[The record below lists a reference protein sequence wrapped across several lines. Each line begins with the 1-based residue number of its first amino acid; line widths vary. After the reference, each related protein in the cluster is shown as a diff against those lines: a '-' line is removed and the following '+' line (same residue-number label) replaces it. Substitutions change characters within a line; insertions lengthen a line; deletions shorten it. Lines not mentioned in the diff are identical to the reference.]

1 MKHTQDSPGSL
12 TLKRI
17 FSIIAYMVFLLLD
30 NYGKFDL
37 TDDALFKFITLSSA
51 GIKSTLEIS
60 AILLN
65 LRKEFQVSFQLFV
78 VL

>member
-1 MKHTQDSPGSL
+1 MKNTQDSAGSL

-37 TDDALFKFITLSSA
+37 TDDALFKFIPLSSA
-51 GIKSTLEIS
+51 GIRSTLETS
-60 AILLN
+60 ATLLN
-65 LRKEFQVSFQLFV
+65 LRKEFQVSSQLFV

>member
-1 MKHTQDSPGSL
+1 MKNTQDSPGSL
-12 TLKRI
+12 TLKQI

-51 GIKSTLEIS
+51 GINFNHS
-60 AILLN
+60 A
-65 LRKEFQVSFQLFV
+65 EFEKR
-78 VL
+78 VLS

>member
-17 FSIIAYMVFLLLD
+17 FSIIADMVFLLLD

-37 TDDALFKFITLSSA
+37 TDDALSKFITLSSA
-51 GIKSTLEIS
+51 GIKSTLETS
-60 AILLN
+60 ATLLN
-65 LRKEFQVSFQLFV
+65 LRKGFQVSSQLFA